1 MCVCFFGGGGGG
13 SGGNEQARL
22 RGGRARIDERSE
34 RIGNRKLIEGMMIR
48 GSTTVTSGDRPMLI
62 SDRIA
67 SLMKHEQD
75 NRHSRDEGTN
85 KQTKTR

>member
-1 MCVCFFGGGGGG
+1 
-13 SGGNEQARL
+13 GNEQARL